1 MVAYKEQEM
10 KFFIS
15 NKTETGNKFG
25 KWHYFADSKCKVIK
39 TNGTMY
45 IYFGYLISGDLES
58 KLHDDFDSLVRA
70 NGSFTVARISADRV
84 DVIVDYFSR
93 YKVFARQ
100 SNGLIEI
107 TNNFGLLSLTRKD
120 LDITESAKRMAVP
133 QEFIDR
139 PHVTDRPAGTW
150 TDYHTENLQ
159 GISARD
165 HNPAISRTI
174 FNNVY
179 MLEPGTQL
187 CATDHVFRIRLVD
200 YDKEVSDAFKTKSR
214 FDSVTQL
221 EDYIHECMSIHTES
235 IKKNYKNIHCT
246 VSEGVDSVL
255 QAMYFKDTKYKKSMY
270 KYTPEL
276 TPHIH
281 KQRVMDHFENV
292 CLEDFPLQGIE
303 EYCKSHATDPT
314 CLDFDTL
321 PTYGT
326 IKNFPNPID
335 IMLYG
340 AGGDDVFLHR
350 KQTVEPQVFQM
361 MLEEGNENILERYNN
376 YLESKDKT
384 YSSRRNIDTPTGYRK
399 LQQKYTW
406 LDWENKPD
414 EAIEWICRRH
424 TFPEDIRDK
433 DLPQSL
439 SGTWRGYLYC
449 RQISSECDKEITSL
463 YHDLNFSHEVMKLP
477 LKTRLEVTMDVGIQ
491 RNIMSRHWNYN
502 FQTPYKDQA
511 VFNTYK
517 AIKPYYRSSIA
528 HVLQDNLRKLLDN
541 EG

>member
-1 MVAYKEQEM
+1 MVADKEQEM

-25 KWHYFADSKCKVIK
+25 KWHYFADSKCKI
-39 TNGTMY
+39 TEANGELY
-45 IYFGYLISGDLES
+45 IYFGYLIQGDLES
-58 KLHDDFDSLVRA
+58 RIVDNFQDLIRA
-70 NGSFTVARISADRV
+70 NGSFTVVRLSQDRL

-100 SNGLIEI
+100 NGDHVEI
-107 TNNFGLLSLTRKD
+107 TNNFGLLSLSRKD
-120 LDITESAKRMAVP
+120 LDVYEAHKRMSVP
-133 QEFIDR
+133 THLVQR

-165 HNPAISRTI
+165 HNPAISRTV
-174 FNNVY
+174 FRNVY

-187 CATDHVFRIRLVD
+187 CVTDHVFRIRLVD

-214 FDSVTQL
+214 FDTVTQL
-221 EDYIHECMSIHTES
+221 EDHIHECMNTHADS
-235 IKKNYKNIHCT
+235 IKKNYKHIHCT

-255 QAMYFKDTKYKKSMY
+255 QAMYFKDTVYHKSMY

-276 TPHIH
+276 TPHQH
-281 KQRVMDHFENV
+281 KQRIQDYFGNV
-292 CLEDFPLQGIE
+292 YLEDFPLDSID

-326 IKNFPNPID
+326 IKNFPHPID

-361 MLEEGNENILERYNN
+361 LLEQGRDNIVERYNS
-376 YLESKDKT
+376 YLESKDNT

-399 LQQKYTW
+399 LQEKYAE
-406 LDWENKPD
+406 LDWKNDPE
-414 EAIEWICRRH
+414 EAIEYVCKQH

-433 DLPQSL
+433 ALPQSL

-477 LKTRLEVTMDVGIQ
+477 LQTRLEVTMDVSIQ
-491 RNIMSRHWNYN
+491 RNIMHNHWNYN

-517 AIKPYYRSSIA
+517 AIKPYYKSSIA
-528 HVLQDNLRKLLDN
+528 HVIKDNLKDLLDN